1 MLVPLVLKLAFEWA
15 SFASVCGVQSS
26 LIHYIPGSRVE
37 VLCLKAVDICSPGSE
52 LLIFEWARF
61 ASVCGAQMA
70 QQARQVLA
78 ACERTPTDAVQVNY
92 DPRNPFDICPLTFT
106 PIYRYELHTCQ

>member
-1 MLVPLVLKLAFEWA
+1 MLCPKGHDTIPLVRKLILLWA
-15 SFASVCGVQSS
+15 D
-26 LIHYIPGSRVE
+26 HT
-37 VLCLKAVDICSPGSE
+37 
-52 LLIFEWARF
+52 
-61 ASVCGAQMA
+61 SVCGAQMA

-106 PIYRYELHTCQ
+106 PIYRYDSEHAFVTVRSQGSASATCKALGSNLVSFFAQEGT